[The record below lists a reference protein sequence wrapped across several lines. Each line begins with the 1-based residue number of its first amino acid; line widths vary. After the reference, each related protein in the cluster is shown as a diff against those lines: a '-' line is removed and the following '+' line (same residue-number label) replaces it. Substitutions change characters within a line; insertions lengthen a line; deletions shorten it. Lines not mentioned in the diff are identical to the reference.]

1 LFLTALFTKKKFA
14 VIPIGFKFSQTLN
27 LSQSSIEIRYLQI
40 ILNSDPDTKL
50 ADSGPG
56 SKDQETEYFG
66 PLTKAAIIK
75 FQEKYKK

>member
-1 LFLTALFTKKKFA
+1 
-14 VIPIGFKFSQTLN
+14 
-27 LSQSSIEIRYLQI
+27 
-40 ILNSDPDTKL
+40 LNSDPDTKL